1 MKEYIIPYTKT
12 RNGQKVYFT
21 TLEAQDRKEA
31 ITLFYSFYP
40 RFHIRGRIMEK

>member
-1 MKEYIIPYTKT
+1 MKEYIIHYTKT
-12 RNGQKVYFT
+12 RDGQKVYCT